1 MNEVLINEFSI
12 SAPLGNC
19 QYHQLAFNLNNNTNK
34 STAYISLRIDCS
46 NCSFLCPVGSTYV
59 IAKIKRMKFKL

>member
-19 QYHQLAFNLNNNTNK
+19 QNHHLAFNLNNNTNR
-34 STAYISLRIDCS
+34 SAAFISLRIECS
-46 NCSFLCPVGSTYV
+46 NCSFLCPVGSTHV
-59 IAKIKRMKFKL
+59 IAKI

>member
-19 QYHQLAFNLNNNTNK
+19 QNHQLAFNLNNNTNR
-34 STAYISLRIDCS
+34 STAFIFKNRMLQLFISLSGGKYLRYCQ
-46 NCSFLCPVGSTYV
+46 N
-59 IAKIKRMKFKL
+59 